1 MSLTLNPM
9 PLNMTSILWTLYAI
23 LVFCTNSSII
33 SILYNLAS
41 GGSVLWF
48 FLFGDI
54 PPRFS
59 SMIIPT
65 LFQSTTI
72 VGMIIEVKMGFQIIY
87 ITRLNGELAF
97 NKILSYFMQC
107 NVKIE
112 FTTLDHNIISQS
124 NTSICSFPLIFN
136 VGILSLYSNQWI
148 IWTILW

>member
-1 MSLTLNPM
+1 MEHYCDIIMSLTLNTM
-9 PLNMTSILWTLYAI
+9 PLNMTSILWSLYAI

-33 SILYNLAS
+33 STLDNLAS
-41 GGSVLWF
+41 SIMIF

-54 PPRFS
+54 PPRFG

-97 NKILSYFMQC
+97 NKILSYFMQY
-107 NVKIE
+107 N
-112 FTTLDHNIISQS
+112 
-124 NTSICSFPLIFN
+124 
-136 VGILSLYSNQWI
+136 G
-148 IWTILW
+148 

>member
-1 MSLTLNPM
+1 MSLTLNTM
-9 PLNMTSILWTLYAI
+9 PLNMTSILWSPYAI

-33 SILYNLAS
+33 STLDNLAS

-54 PPRFS
+54 PPGFG

-65 LFQSTTI
+65 LFQSATI

-112 FTTLDHNIISQS
+112 YTTLDHNIISQS
-124 NTSICSFPLIFN
+124 NTSICSFTLFFN